1 MCWLFHGDGLQP
13 DGWPTDVNADFGLR
27 MVAQAIYVD
36 LVRSGEES
44 HRKVEMW
51 DQKLLEV
58 TGTEFDL
65 RWLGLALV
73 AAVDA
78 FDDHAGPEARA
89 RAQAEL
95 LRHMA
100 ARIAARD
107 EGLRADPLVYL
118 DVKRWA
124 AWVLGL
130 DDLPGWF

>member
-13 DGWPTDVNADFGLR
+13 DGWPRDVDADFGLR

-65 RWLGLALV
+65 RWLGLALE

-95 LRHMA
+95 LRHLA

-107 EGLRADPLVYL
+107 EGQRADPLVYL

-130 DDLPGWF
+130 DDLP